1 MAYCSTAKQ
10 HDEDIAD
17 AKEELLSSVI
27 ELVNEMVQEVQ
38 ESIKMDM
45 GQKLGAMQFA
55 NHLKAEL
62 RKALSEVSA

>member
-10 HDEDIAD
+10 HNEDIAEARED
-17 AKEELLSSVI
+17 VLNSTILLI
-27 ELVNEMVQEVQ
+27 NEMVQEVQ
-38 ESIKMDM
+38 ESLKMDM

-62 RKALSEVSA
+62 RKALQEVTQ